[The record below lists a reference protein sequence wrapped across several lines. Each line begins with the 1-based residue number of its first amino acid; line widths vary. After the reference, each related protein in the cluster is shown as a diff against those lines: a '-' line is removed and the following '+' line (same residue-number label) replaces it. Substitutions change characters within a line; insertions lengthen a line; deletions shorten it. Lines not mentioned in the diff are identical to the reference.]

1 MLPNFITEVFVFMF
15 ILVLHTLAPS
25 FPPKV
30 CASAFAEEAAALLKW
45 KASFANQNSSLLIS
59 WNIKPT
65 KAKNSSSPCTWASV
79 SCNIDGSVNRLNL
92 TNSNVSTTLYD
103 FPFSSLP
110 NLEYVD
116 LSMNELFGSIPAQ
129 IGNLSKLIYLDFSIN
144 QLSQEIPPEIGLL
157 QNLQVLHLNENQLSG
172 PIPEELSH
180 LVYLTE
186 VDLNTNHINGT
197 IPSSLANLVNLTYL
211 SLYGNLLSGSIPP
224 EIGNLSNLVTAFL
237 SSNLLTGSIPPDLGN
252 LSKLE
257 TLFLFQNNLS
267 GSIPVELGQLKSLQN
282 LSLFGNN
289 LIGTIPTSLGNLT
302 NLTVLHLYDNQLSG
316 SIPEEL
322 SNLELLTDL
331 ELDRNELNGSIPK
344 SFGDLSNL
352 EFLFLRE
359 NQLSGSIPEELGKLA
374 KLAVMEMDTNQF
386 SGHLPEHLCQNGTL
400 QNFTGNRLTGNLSEM
415 FGIYPNLNFM
425 DLSNNEFYG
434 GLSGNWGRCPN
445 LAALLLADNHITGQ
459 IPSELGN
466 ASQLH
471 VLDLS
476 SNDFTGEIPKQVMM
490 LASMLNLYLQNNQLF
505 GNIPEEVGQLK
516 NLLYLDLSANFLRG
530 SIPENFGGFQ
540 QLFYLNLSN
549 NNLSQQIPPQ
559 MGELTRLSILDLS
572 HNYIT
577 GEIPSEFRS
586 LQSLEI
592 LNLSHNYLSGFLPK
606 ALAELPGSLHIN
618 ISFNNFEG
626 PIPYGKAFK
635 NITIEEL
642 RGNKGLCGNITGLQ
656 VCESPQLSRKH
667 VNGKGFNLVL
677 VIVLPLLGSL
687 LLLCA
692 FFGALKVC
700 RQRKRKTTENV
711 EDADLFSIT
720 TYDGKAMYREII
732 KATEEFSEIFCIGE
746 GGFGSVYKTVL
757 PPSNLVAVKRLH
769 LLPEKVY
776 FDSFLNE
783 IRALTNIKHRNIVK
797 LYGFCSTSKHSLL
810 VYEYLERGSLAK
822 IFSVDEE
829 AKELDW
835 EKRVNIIKGVA
846 HALSYMHHDC
856 TPSIVHRDISSN
868 NVLLDSEY
876 EARLSDFGTAKFLR
890 KDSSNWTTLGGT
902 LGYVAPELAYTMR
915 VTEKCDVYS
924 FGILTL
930 ETIKGTHPGDIVAYL
945 MSSTPGNIELKDL
958 LDQRLPPPTEETEK
972 ILISTI
978 KLAKACLHVNPES
991 RPTMHMISSLL
1002 SVGAPCRQQ
1011 VG

>member
-1 MLPNFITEVFVFMF
+1 MF

-30 CASAFAEEAAALLKW
+30 CASDFAEEAASLLKW
-45 KASFANQNSSLLIS
+45 KSNFANKNSSLFIS
-59 WNIKPT
+59 WSISPIQ
-65 KAKNSSSPCTWASV
+65 AKNSSSLCTWAGV

-92 TNSNVSTTLYD
+92 TNSN
-103 FPFSSLP
+103 
-110 NLEYVD
+110 
-116 LSMNELFGSIPAQ
+116 
-129 IGNLSKLIYLDFSIN
+129 
-144 QLSQEIPPEIGLL
+144 LSQEIPPEIGLL
-157 QNLQVLHLNENQLSG
+157 RNLQVLHLSQNHLSG

-180 LVYLTE
+180 L
-186 VDLNTNHINGT
+186 
-197 IPSSLANLVNLTYL
+197 
-211 SLYGNLLSGSIPP
+211 
-224 EIGNLSNLVTAFL
+224 
-237 SSNLLTGSIPPDLGN
+237 
-252 LSKLE
+252 
-257 TLFLFQNNLS
+257 
-267 GSIPVELGQLKSLQN
+267 
-282 LSLFGNN
+282 
-289 LIGTIPTSLGNLT
+289 
-302 NLTVLHLYDNQLSG
+302 
-316 SIPEEL
+316 
-322 SNLELLTDL
+322 
-331 ELDRNELNGSIPK
+331 
-344 SFGDLSNL
+344 
-352 EFLFLRE
+352 
-359 NQLSGSIPEELGKLA
+359 
-374 KLAVMEMDTNQF
+374 
-386 SGHLPEHLCQNGTL
+386 
-400 QNFTGNRLTGNLSEM
+400 
-415 FGIYPNLNFM
+415 
-425 DLSNNEFYG
+425 
-434 GLSGNWGRCPN
+434 
-445 LAALLLADNHITGQ
+445 
-459 IPSELGN
+459 
-466 ASQLH
+466 
-471 VLDLS
+471 
-476 SNDFTGEIPKQVMM
+476 
-490 LASMLNLYLQNNQLF
+490 
-505 GNIPEEVGQLK
+505 
-516 NLLYLDLSANFLRG
+516 
-530 SIPENFGGFQ
+530 

-559 MGELTRLSILDLS
+559 MGELTRLSTLDLS

-592 LNLSHNYLSGFLPK
+592 LDLSHNYLSGFLPK

-642 RGNKGLCGNITGLQ
+642 RGNKGLCGNIT
-656 VCESPQLSRKH
+656 
-667 VNGKGFNLVL
+667 
-677 VIVLPLLGSL
+677 
-687 LLLCA
+687 
-692 FFGALKVC
+692 VC

-746 GGFGSVYKTVL
+746 GGFGSVYKTIL

-776 FDSFLNE
+776 FNSFLNE

-930 ETIKGTHPGDIVAYL
+930 ETIKGTHPGDIVANLIFGVLTLKIIKGKHPGELVGHL
-945 MSSTPGNIELKDL
+945 MSSTAGDRELKDL
-958 LDQRLPPPTEETEK
+958 LDQRLSHPSQEIEK
-972 ILISTI
+972 IPVFVLKI
-978 KLAKACLHVNPES
+978 AVACLHVNLGQLC
-991 RPTMHMISSLL
+991 I
-1002 SVGAPCRQQ
+1002 
-1011 VG
+1011 

>member
-1 MLPNFITEVFVFMF
+1 MPHFV
-15 ILVLHTLAPS
+15 VH
-25 FPPKV
+25 
-30 CASAFAEEAAALLKW
+30 
-45 KASFANQNSSLLIS
+45 ANKQTCS
-59 WNIKPT
+59 
-65 KAKNSSSPCTWASV
+65 
-79 SCNIDGSVNRLNL
+79 
-92 TNSNVSTTLYD
+92 
-103 FPFSSLP
+103 
-110 NLEYVD
+110 
-116 LSMNELFGSIPAQ
+116 
-129 IGNLSKLIYLDFSIN
+129 
-144 QLSQEIPPEIGLL
+144 EI
-157 QNLQVLHLNENQLSG
+157 
-172 PIPEELSH
+172 
-180 LVYLTE
+180 
-186 VDLNTNHINGT
+186 
-197 IPSSLANLVNLTYL
+197 
-211 SLYGNLLSGSIPP
+211 
-224 EIGNLSNLVTAFL
+224 
-237 SSNLLTGSIPPDLGN
+237 
-252 LSKLE
+252 
-257 TLFLFQNNLS
+257 
-267 GSIPVELGQLKSLQN
+267 
-282 LSLFGNN
+282 

-322 SNLELLTDL
+322 GNLELLTDL

-352 EFLFLRE
+352 EFVFFRE

-400 QNFTGNRLTGNLSEM
+400 QNFTVSNNNLIGPIPISLKICSSLFRARFQGNRLTGNLSEM
-415 FGIYPNLNFM
+415 F
-425 DLSNNEFYG
+425 
-434 GLSGNWGRCPN
+434 
-445 LAALLLADNHITGQ
+445 ALLLADNHITGQ
-459 IPSELGN
+459 IPSEVGN
-466 ASQLH
+466 AYQLH

-516 NLLYLDLSANFLRG
+516 IYFILTC
-530 SIPENFGGFQ
+530 Q
-540 QLFYLNLSN
+540 QISC
-549 NNLSQQIPPQ
+549 IPPQ

-586 LQSLEI
+586 LQSLEV
-592 LNLSHNYLSGFLPK
+592 LDLSHNYLSGFLPK

-626 PIPYGKAFK
+626 PIPYGKAFN

-642 RGNKGLCGNITGLQ
+642 RGNK
-656 VCESPQLSRKH
+656 V
-667 VNGKGFNLVL
+667 
-677 VIVLPLLGSL
+677 VLPLLGSL

-692 FFGALKVC
+692 FFGALKVR

-720 TYDGKAMYREII
+720 TYDVKAMYREII

-746 GGFGSVYKTVL
+746 GGFGSVYKTIL

-797 LYGFCSTSKHSLL
+797 LYGFCSNSKHSFL

-822 IFSVDEE
+822 IFSADEE

-835 EKRVNIIKGVA
+835 EKRVNIIKAVA

-876 EARLSDFGTAKFLR
+876 EARLSDFGTAKFLK

-930 ETIKGTHPGDIVAYL
+930 ETIKGTHPGDIVANL

-958 LDQRLPPPTEETEK
+958 LDQRLLHPTEETEK

-978 KLAKACLHVNPES
+978 KLAKPCLHVNLDS

-1011 VG
+1011 VGKY